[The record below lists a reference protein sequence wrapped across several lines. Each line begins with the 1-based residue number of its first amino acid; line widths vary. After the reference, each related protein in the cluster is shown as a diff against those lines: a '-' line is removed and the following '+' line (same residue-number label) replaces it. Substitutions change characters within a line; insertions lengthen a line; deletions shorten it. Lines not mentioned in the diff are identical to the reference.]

1 MMRGYG
7 PYNGYGMMGGGWLG
21 ALAMLVIGLIVVAV
35 VVLLVVWAVRSS
47 GGHHH
52 QAGPVVGASGM
63 PATGATPQVSHD
75 EAVQVARRR
84 YAAGEISKDQF
95 DEMMKALGN

>member
-1 MMRGYG
+1 
-7 PYNGYGMMGGGWLG
+7 
-21 ALAMLVIGLIVVAV
+21 
-35 VVLLVVWAVRSS
+35 
-47 GGHHH
+47 
-52 QAGPVVGASGM
+52 M